1 MVTFTL
7 PYELRSLAWRNQTAV
22 YNILFTCAAWFKKG
36 SFWVTKTIE
45 DLPSFL

>member
-1 MVTFTL
+1 MLLGV
-7 PYELRSLAWRNQTAV
+7 LRMWQEENQR
-22 YNILFTCAAWFKKG
+22 LAWFKKG

>member
-1 MVTFTL
+1 VVL
-7 PYELRSLAWRNQTAV
+7 YLVVKNL
-22 YNILFTCAAWFKKG
+22 AWFKKG

>member
-1 MVTFTL
+1 MAYVAKYIAAL
-7 PYELRSLAWRNQTAV
+7 LVGGKNW
-22 YNILFTCAAWFKKG
+22 AWFKKG